1 MRKVV
6 GLVVFL
12 LGMSFGF
19 GPVSDTHAQRSRATK
34 NTKAKQK
41 GKRQLK
47 QSTKATTRLSTL
59 KATADRKRLPRK
71 LISSLLKPEARKEAK
86 ITNVAN
92 GAVGNGLSAN
102 LRRKVNITIDVG
114 GEGRYVGAINLNPM
128 NTTSTTGAP
137 NRPIPNHVEGIG
149 EKMPF
154 RSKVADKII
163 IEGAPIRPNTPQ
175 EIARVVKSG
184 GVIQLLHPSAYA
196 TKAHQEVIDATGG
209 THTQSTKD
217 GLTTTII
224 TVPK

>member
-1 MRKVV
+1 MQMRKVV

-19 GPVSDTHAQRSRATK
+19 SPANDADAQRSRTTK

-41 GKRQLK
+41 GKSQLK
-47 QSTKATTRLSTL
+47 PSTRATTRLSTL
-59 KATADRKRLPRK
+59 NATTNRKRLPRK

-86 ITNVAN
+86 ITNVAI
-92 GAVGNGLSAN
+92 GNGLSAN

-196 TKAHQEVIDATGG
+196 TKAHKEVIDATGG